1 MYVKWL
7 FLQDVS
13 GDDVHF
19 SLSVNVLV
27 GQWGNSLQSDEL
39 FCSLEVLCHEKSLS
53 FLNMAQ
59 TKEVLIGKGVVL

>member
-1 MYVKWL
+1 M
-7 FLQDVS
+7 
-13 GDDVHF
+13 
-19 SLSVNVLV
+19 NVLV

-59 TKEVLIGKGVVL
+59 TKEVVIGKGVVL